1 MVFLLY
7 CSWNNVNKFKSTLV
21 RYNGSRLAVAAI
33 PATHSP
39 PRILHLTSMSTSAT
53 EAPRPDYILVR
64 VNGPSAAFIEEEAAR
79 VNAEYHIISESERQE
94 LHQLYEEKIALG
106 ENEAEVRTLITDQI
120 RCMHDIYVQ
129 AREIMAYAAEKGI
142 DIPLDIDLDNIH
154 HGDSEKDHALERVLG
169 CATPRWAACRE
180 ESAVVKVKGARAGS
194 PCFDLRKDWLLIGQ
208 LADGQLQGALDS
220 LDAIQALLRQ
230 DILDHGMQSYL
241 GAINKAFNKRRVE
254 LVNMGQKPAKDWM
267 SRTWE
272 AHKLNTLAKTLQKDV
287 NRRSKDEKMTRD
299 IEEAKQRLAAKAMG
313 FDQNP
318 ANRTLKVD
326 IPRKQLASLVHELN
340 ALSIPHY
347 SFPSRTH

>member
-129 AREIMAYAAEKGI
+129 AREIMVSAAILVDEACAHEGHKAYAAEKGI

-154 HGDSEKDHALERVLG
+154 HGDSEKDHALE
-169 CATPRWAACRE
+169 
-180 ESAVVKVKGARAGS
+180 SS
-194 PCFDLRKDWLLIGQ
+194 
-208 LADGQLQGALDS
+208 
-220 LDAIQALLRQ
+220 
-230 DILDHGMQSYL
+230 
-241 GAINKAFNKRRVE
+241 
-254 LVNMGQKPAKDWM
+254 
-267 SRTWE
+267 
-272 AHKLNTLAKTLQKDV
+272 
-287 NRRSKDEKMTRD
+287 
-299 IEEAKQRLAAKAMG
+299 
-313 FDQNP
+313 
-318 ANRTLKVD
+318 
-326 IPRKQLASLVHELN
+326 
-340 ALSIPHY
+340 
-347 SFPSRTH
+347 